1 MTTDSIVVS
10 KPLVPVG
17 GEGGCAPASIMYMI
31 DHLYNIAGGGE
42 QALFRTI
49 RHLPRD
55 RFLPSVVTFSVKP
68 RSVEI
73 LRDLQCPLYLF
84 PMQRTYDWNGLSV
97 ALRVQQLFR
106 LQKPSI
112 VHTFFETSNTWG
124 GLITKLSFGPLLVSS
139 RRDMGI
145 LRSTK
150 HRIAYSLI
158 NKLSDGV
165 QVVSERIR
173 RVCIESEKISPQKV
187 FTVHN
192 GIEMD
197 NIDRA
202 KVSGALEQRLGF
214 ARASHVIT
222 TVASIRRV
230 KGLDTF
236 LRAAAIV
243 RHEFPSVLFVIAGWR
258 NEPFYFE
265 QLQRLVNDLG
275 ITENVVFLDELD
287 EVFSLLKLSDVF
299 CLLSLSEG
307 FSNALLEAM
316 ASRLPCVATN
326 VGGNPEAIEDGRNG
340 FLVPPKDPESAAQRI
355 IWLLRNP
362 ELAARMGCAARKT
375 VEERFTSEIMIGELV
390 CLYDHVLRASRSYS
404 P

>member
-1 MTTDSIVVS
+1 
-10 KPLVPVG
+10 
-17 GEGGCAPASIMYMI
+17 
-31 DHLYNIAGGGE
+31 
-42 QALFRTI
+42 
-49 RHLPRD
+49 
-55 RFLPSVVTFSVKP
+55 
-68 RSVEI
+68 
-73 LRDLQCPLYLF
+73 
-84 PMQRTYDWNGLSV
+84 
-97 ALRVQQLFR
+97 
-106 LQKPSI
+106 
-112 VHTFFETSNTWG
+112 
-124 GLITKLSFGPLLVSS
+124 
-139 RRDMGI
+139 
-145 LRSTK
+145 
-150 HRIAYSLI
+150 
-158 NKLSDGV
+158 
-165 QVVSERIR
+165 
-173 RVCIESEKISPQKV
+173 
-187 FTVHN
+187 
-192 GIEMD
+192 
-197 NIDRA
+197 
-202 KVSGALEQRLGF
+202 
-214 ARASHVIT
+214 
-222 TVASIRRV
+222 
-230 KGLDTF
+230 
-236 LRAAAIV
+236 
-243 RHEFPSVLFVIAGWR
+243 R

-275 ITENVVFLDELD
+275 ITENVGFLDELD